1 MTTQSETTLLSDLP
15 NNYQS
20 DNVERNSNSQYYNSN
35 VQLET
40 SDIPQRDVPTTTSG
54 ITTDS
59 NTKVN
64 FVPDSQNE
72 VYYVPQETPNH
83 ATANTNRTLFGLDCL
98 AIEDLRLPLIVG
110 LLFILFQ
117 TPTVTQV
124 LKRLCRFAF
133 DDNDK
138 MTQNGVYVLGGLFA
152 IAFLGITK
160 FMDVLI

>member
-64 FVPDSQNE
+64 FLPDTQNE
-72 VYYVPQETPNH
+72 VYYVPQETSVQGS
-83 ATANTNRTLFGLDCL
+83 TKSSGTLFGLDSL
-98 AIEDLRLPLIVG
+98 TIEDLRVPFIVG
-110 LLFILFQ
+110 LLFIIFQ
-117 TPTVTQV
+117 SPTVTQTFKSV
-124 LKRLCRFAF
+124 CRFAF
-133 DDNDK
+133 DDNDN

-152 IAFLGITK
+152 IIFMGLTKGIE
-160 FMDVLI
+160 VLL